1 MSRRTQR
8 LRRRR
13 AKTRHR
19 SPTVAAVATTTTTT
33 GVGPTKRRAMTIKR
47 VADRVVQVAIWA
59 LLLWLYFKYFGLFPD
74 PDDTYNPAL

>member
-1 MSRRTQR
+1 
-8 LRRRR
+8 
-13 AKTRHR
+13 
-19 SPTVAAVATTTTTT
+19 
-33 GVGPTKRRAMTIKR
+33 MTIKR